1 MNAAFR
7 IMNLVIQHYQAQF
20 VAAAAAATAGAKLD
34 GNAEGAVPGKEHF
47 QLDGEDEVDGGSR
60 GSRGGGSMEGATTNW
75 LFTVVDCKSLTLLA
89 VPAVTDVATTHLVL
103 ARCSGLNRNL
113 CSRG

>member
-1 MNAAFR
+1 
-7 IMNLVIQHYQAQF
+7 
-20 VAAAAAATAGAKLD
+20 
-34 GNAEGAVPGKEHF
+34 
-47 QLDGEDEVDGGSR
+47 
-60 GSRGGGSMEGATTNW
+60 
-75 LFTVVDCKSLTLLA
+75 LLA